1 MFDGKHLA
9 PLFAL
14 DRWTIIVFVVGIVIW
29 FLNQLFGKEDKAP
42 KPPRR
47 RIPQAGGRP
56 AGPSPADEIDRFL
69 REIAGRRKEGREQA
83 PEMEVLRPQT
93 VQQRT
98 VRPAPQP
105 RRTVQPERS
114 SGQPRSRPE
123 SKATPPVEK
132 PRRPLSESHLESQ
145 VAEHVFEHLTSDVS
159 QSVQEHLGSSPT
171 REKSAALAVSP
182 GIGSS
187 RKSLFG
193 GTGRAARS
201 RGAAPESLTTLL
213 SSGVGLRQAVVL
225 TEIFGPPRSRRSLRG

>member
-14 DRWTIIVFVVGIVIW
+14 EWVTIFIFGAGFVIW
-29 FLNQLFGKEDKAP
+29 VLNQLFGKEDKAP
-42 KPPRR
+42 NPPRR
-47 RIPQAGGRP
+47 RVPQAGGRP
-56 AGPSPADEIDRFL
+56 AGTSPADEIDRFL
-69 REIAGRRKEGREQA
+69 REIAGRRKGGREQE

-98 VRPAPQP
+98 VRPAPQR
-105 RRTVQPERS
+105 RRTVLSERS

-132 PRRPLSESHLESQ
+132 PRRPLSESHLESDI
-145 VAEHVFEHLTSDVS
+145 AEHVLEHLTSDVS
-159 QSVQEHLGSSPT
+159 LSVQEPLDSSPT
-171 REKSAALAVSP
+171 REKSAAPAVSP

-187 RKSLFG
+187 RKSLFEG
-193 GTGRAARS
+193 IERAARS

-213 SSGVGLRQAVVL
+213 RSGVGLRQAVVL